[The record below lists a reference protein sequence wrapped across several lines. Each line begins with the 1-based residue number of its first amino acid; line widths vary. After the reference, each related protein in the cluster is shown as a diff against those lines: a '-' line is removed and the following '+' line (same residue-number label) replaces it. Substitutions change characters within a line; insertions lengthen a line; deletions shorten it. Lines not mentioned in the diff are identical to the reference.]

1 MRILQSPQKNY
12 VLLGIIAV
20 SAVLLSIFSY
30 EYSVSVADQILESSS
45 DDIRSNAKVQ
55 THYLSLIL
63 SNGLDSIMTNLKV
76 LSNSRGIQDIDM
88 KDTVLF
94 DATQKSTN
102 ELPDSYI
109 WLDQN
114 GKSAMVKWYECN
126 LFKKANRVRL

>member
-12 VLLGIIAV
+12 VLLGIIVV

-94 DATQKSTN
+94 DAAQKSTN